1 MLEDLME
8 GAFPRANPKAHPIT
22 STAAGLVALLAG
34 VHWGGHDATA
44 APVVLSEVPA
54 YRWYHGCG
62 PTAAAAVLGY
72 WDLQGYANLFDASG
86 EDLYWTD
93 NVKDQISS
101 PEHNA
106 KYDHEDDAN
115 LPVPPMASIA
125 DWFGTSVDPLDYGWS
140 YLSHADDAFIGYADY
155 RGYEFDAWYE
165 SLGSGLFTWEELMTE
180 IDGGRPMMF
189 LVDSDG
195 NGGTDHFVPVLGYDD
210 RGDEGLWY
218 GVYSVSIFGELENVL
233 WKQFR
238 PMSGDYKWGVGHGI
252 FVHPV
257 PEPAALILIALGTI
271 VLRRPRPTAGRT
283 RRRAWRPGRCDRSA
297 STHRGRPECAPAAA
311 RRRPRS
317 ARV

>member
-1 MLEDLME
+1 MAGE
-8 GAFPRANPKAHPIT
+8 FPGDNPKAHPIANT
-22 STAAGLVALLAG
+22 VVGMLALFAGT
-34 VHWGGHDATA
+34 HWGGREAPA
-44 APVVLSEVPA
+44 APVVLSDVPA

-106 KYDHEDDAN
+106 KYDQEDDAN
-115 LPVPPMASIA
+115 LPVPPMTSIA

-140 YLSHADDAFIGYADY
+140 YLSYADDAFIGYADY
-155 RGYEFDAWYE
+155 RGYAFDSWYE
-165 SLGSGLFTWEELMTE
+165 SLGSGLFTWEELMAE
-180 IDGGRPMMF
+180 IDAGRPMMF
-189 LVDSDG
+189 LVDADG

-218 GVYSVSIFGELENVL
+218 GVYTVSIFGELENVA

-238 PMSGDYKWGVGHGI
+238 PMSADYKWGVGHGI

-257 PEPAALILIALGTI
+257 PEPAGLVLIALGMI
-271 VLRRPRPTAGRT
+271 VFRRPRRGAGF
-283 RRRAWRPGRCDRSA
+283 
-297 STHRGRPECAPAAA
+297 
-311 RRRPRS
+311 
-317 ARV
+317 